1 MITDTHSHLFWK
13 RFDDDRE
20 EVIARAKSC
29 GVGRMLVVG
38 TNLETSKQAFALAAH
53 HDGLFPTAGIHPHDV
68 VAPEGAPESASDMD
82 AEREAIASLCAR
94 PECVA
99 VGETG
104 LDYFRNHSP
113 QATQRD
119 WLHWHLEL
127 AALLHK
133 PAIIHCRE
141 AHEDT
146 IQILTEHPQTRVV
159 MHCYS
164 MGAEEL
170 SPYLD
175 LGHYISFSGIV
186 TYPKND
192 DNRAA
197 AAAVPDDRLL
207 VETDCPFLAPQ
218 PMRGQRNE
226 PAFVTATLEAIAK
239 IRGEDPDHL
248 ALQTSQNAAT
258 LFGLP
263 PL

>member
-20 EVIARAKSC
+20 EVIARAKAA

-38 TNLETSKQAFALAAH
+38 TNLETSRLSFELAAQH
-53 HDGLFPTAGIHPHDV
+53 EGLFPTAGLHPHDV
-68 VAPEGAPESASDMD
+68 VEL
-82 AEREAIASLCAR
+82 AEDTREEIATLCAR
-94 PECVA
+94 KECVA

-104 LDYFRNHSP
+104 LDYFREYSP
-113 QATQRD
+113 HATQRE
-119 WLHWHLEL
+119 WFRWHLEL
-127 AALLHK
+127 AKLLDK

-146 IQILTEHPQTRVV
+146 ARILAEYPGVRAV

-164 MGAEEL
+164 MGEAEL
-170 SPYLD
+170 APYLEMG
-175 LGHYISFSGIV
+175 LHISFSGVV

-197 AAAVPDDRLL
+197 AAAVPADRLL
-207 VETDCPFLAPQ
+207 IETDCPFLAPQ

-226 PAFVTATLEAIAK
+226 PAFVTATLEAVATV
-239 IRGEDPDHL
+239 RATDPTEL
-248 ALQTSQNAAT
+248 ALQTSRNAAT

>member
-13 RFDDDRE
+13 RFDEDRE
-20 EVIARAKSC
+20 DVIARAKAA

-38 TNLETSKQAFALAAH
+38 TTLETSKSSFELAAEH
-53 HDGLFPTAGIHPHDV
+53 EGLFPTAGVHPHDV
-68 VAPEGAPESASDMD
+68 VEPD
-82 AEREAIASLCAR
+82 EAIREEIATLCAR

-104 LDYFRNHSP
+104 LDYFREYSP
-113 QATQRD
+113 HEAQRD
-119 WLHWHLEL
+119 WFRWHLEL
-127 AALLHK
+127 AKLLDK
-133 PAIIHCRE
+133 PAIIHCRD

-146 IQILTEHPQTRVV
+146 SRILAEHPGVRAV

-164 MGAEEL
+164 MGEEEL
-170 SPYLD
+170 TPYLD
-175 LGHYISFSGIV
+175 MGLYISFSGVV

-197 AAAVPDDRLL
+197 AGAVPANRLL

-218 PMRGQRNE
+218 PMRGKRNE
-226 PAFVTATLEAIAK
+226 PAFVTATLEAVAEV
-239 IRGEDPDHL
+239 RGDDPTER
-248 ALQTSQNAAT
+248 ALQTSRNAAD